1 MMINVLIVEDDPMVG
16 ELNKRYLSQIEGFQL
31 KGIASSFQSALHVL
45 GEHHIDLILL
55 DIYMPGKNGLELLT
69 EIRKQNESVDVI
81 VISAAS
87 ELDVIKKTLRYGAV
101 DYLIKPFEFDRFQ
114 TALSDYRRKQK
125 VYQSHRSMTQKELD
139 AELFQ
144 KKVAAEKVHLPK
156 GLTKSTLKLIW
167 ASIESFGDSSFTTED
182 LAKHTEISQV
192 SIRKYLKFLEDIQV
206 LNVEMAYGTIGRP
219 VFQYHINTGN
229 VSTIKQY
236 L

>member
-1 MMINVLIVEDDPMVG
+1 
-16 ELNKRYLSQIEGFQL
+16 
-31 KGIASSFQSALHVL
+31 
-45 GEHHIDLILL
+45 
-55 DIYMPGKNGLELLT
+55 
-69 EIRKQNESVDVI
+69 
-81 VISAAS
+81 
-87 ELDVIKKTLRYGAV
+87 
-101 DYLIKPFEFDRFQ
+101 
-114 TALSDYRRKQK
+114 
-125 VYQSHRSMTQKELD
+125 MTQKELD

-144 KKVAAEKVHLPK
+144 KKEAAEKVHLPK

-167 ASIESFGDSSFTTED
+167 ASIESFGDGSFTTED

-229 VSTIKQY
+229 VSSIKQY

>member
-1 MMINVLIVEDDPMVG
+1 LTFTCRE
-16 ELNKRYLSQIEGFQL
+16 
-31 KGIASSFQSALHVL
+31 
-45 GEHHIDLILL
+45 
-55 DIYMPGKNGLELLT
+55 NGLELLT

-144 KKVAAEKVHLPK
+144 KKEAAEKVHLPK

-167 ASIESFGDSSFTTED
+167 ASIESFGDGSFTTED

-229 VSTIKQY
+229 VSSIKQY